1 MALQFL
7 VAPNTEQIDFYVYA
21 SETQEGLYIE
31 LHREHF
37 EDLFEPMIKA
47 TEDFVAKYDSGYFDY
62 PEIENEHTLEFMQEY
77 KELAAKQAEVRELKE
92 KFDSKREVLWKRH
105 GNFSC
110 DGLTFT
116 GREKAA
122 SVGWKA
128 IVDSIIEKRPELEP
142 EIEDIVNHHRS
153 TKELGFGYSF
163 KEIKYGN

>member
-1 MALQFL
+1 
-7 VAPNTEQIDFYVYA
+7 
-21 SETQEGLYIE
+21 
-31 LHREHF
+31 
-37 EDLFEPMIKA
+37 MIKA

-62 PEIENEHTLEFMQEY
+62 PEIENEHTL
-77 KELAAKQAEVRELKE
+77 E

-122 SVGWKA
+122 SVGWKT